1 MITSAQ
7 IRGARAM
14 LGLQQAELADAAGIS
29 VADLDRIE
37 RGAESADATLLAV
50 KQAFEASGIIF
61 EADGELISG
70 GPGVRLAQSAGK
82 SFDTVETEVVQY
94 PEFMKNDAPPGAGG

>member
-1 MITSAQ
+1 MITTAQ

-37 RGAESADATLLAV
+37 HGAEGAGTAMDAVRLAL
-50 KQAFEASGIIF
+50 EASGIIF
-61 EADGELISG
+61 EADGELIAG
-70 GPGVRLAQSAGK
+70 GPGVRLTRPTTR
-82 SFDTVETEVVQY
+82 SFDTVEAEVVQY

>member
-1 MITSAQ
+1 MITTAQ

-29 VADLDRIE
+29 LADLDRIE
-37 RGAESADATLLAV
+37 HGAEGAGTAMNAVRLAL
-50 KQAFEASGIIF
+50 EASGIIF
-61 EADGELISG
+61 EADGELIAG
-70 GPGVRLAQSAGK
+70 GPGVRLTTR
-82 SFDTVETEVVQY
+82 SFDTVEAEVVQY